1 MATSI
6 EIEHLKKVTVDLLKE
21 AYDVHQTL
29 GDEGKSNASINAFGE
44 TTLKADWEAEKVF
57 VKGCAE
63 AQIPIVISSEEHGE
77 VTIGNEAK
85 YRGSLDG
92 IDGTNAYRMGTGPY
106 GTMFAIFE
114 GVNPRYQDYLV
125 AGILEYPSGRILLGV
140 KNQGA
145 VILEGDRS
153 YPVATSGETSLN
165 PQIRGYIDGGFE
177 FNRNLFVPKLRDFK
191 EVYLGNIDNK
201 GVPWGVSSMYYFRL
215 AIGET
220 DIVLE
225 CTRKRNLEI
234 AVAFGILNEA
244 GGSIVDINGN
254 NIGNR
259 RYLDFGQGISEYLS
273 VISAATEPLAN
284 ELARKL
290 K

>member
-1 MATSI
+1 MATSV
-6 EIEHLKKVTVDLLKE
+6 EIEHLKKVTVDLLKK
-21 AYDVHQTL
+21 AYDVHQAL
-29 GDEGKSNASINAFGE
+29 GEEGKSNASINAFGE
-44 TTLKADWEAEKVF
+44 TTLKADWEAEEVF
-57 VKGCAE
+57 VKGCDK
-63 AQIPIVISSEEHGE
+63 AQIPMVISSEEHGE
-77 VTIGNEAK
+77 VTVSNDPI
-85 YRGSLDG
+85 YRGVLDG

-106 GTMFAIFE
+106 GTMFAVFE

-153 YPVATSGETSLN
+153 YQVATSGEMSLN

-177 FNRNLFVPKLRDFK
+177 FNQNLFVPKLKDFK
-191 EVYLGNIDNK
+191 DVYLGNIGNK

-215 AIGET
+215 ATGET

-259 RYLDFGQGISEYLS
+259 RYLDFGQGIGEYLP
-273 VISAATEPLAN
+273 VISTATKPLAD